1 MERYVGN
8 IRLVEYDILLKHRE
22 VYAFSTY
29 RQGGVSTGAYASLN
43 CTPYVDDDPQCVRQ
57 NQEILLN
64 TLPHRPCELV
74 TPWQTHGT
82 DILTVDEDWL
92 VATPERRHHLL
103 QGIDAMITDKPGV
116 CLCVSTADCIPI
128 LLYDHVHR
136 VIAAVH
142 AGWRGTVNFLVLRT
156 LRRMHEYYGT
166 EAFDVLACIRFPQ
179 SRLSHACHCHLR
191 SVRQEAPHRFAR
203 SQRHP
208 DEVLRHARRLYRR
221 LPDLHLQAARRLLLR
236 PSVGGQVGAHPVG
249 HHAARIT
256 VHLRIIM
263 AYSKSLISFSSTNL
277 LTMA

>member
-43 CTPYVDDDPQCVRQ
+43 CTPYVGDDPQCVRQ

-64 TLPHRPCELV
+64 TLPHRPRELV
-74 TPWQTHGT
+74 IPWQTHGT

-156 LRRMHEYYGT
+156 LRRMHMHAIATYDPCAKKHHIDLP
-166 EAFDVLACIRFPQ
+166 EANAIQMKYFGMHEDFIEDCRICTYR
-179 SRLSHACHCHLR
+179 
-191 SVRQEAPHRFAR
+191 
-203 SQRHP
+203 RHE
-208 DEVLRHARRLYRR
+208 DFFSARRL
-221 LPDLHLQAARRLLLR
+221 
-236 PSVGGQVGAHPVG
+236 GAKSG
-249 HHAARIT
+249 RI
-256 VHLRIIM
+256 LSGIM
-263 AYSKSLISFSSTNL
+263 LKNI
-277 LTMA
+277 

>member
-1 MERYVGN
+1 MMERIVGN
-8 IRLVEYDILLKHRE
+8 IRLVEYAILRKHFE

-74 TPWQTHGT
+74 IPWQTHGT

-166 EAFDVLACIRFPQ
+166 EAFDVLACIGPGI
-179 SRLSHACHCHLR
+179 SW
-191 SVRQEAPHRFAR
+191 EAFEVG
-203 SQRHP
+203 
-208 DEVLRHARRLYRR
+208 DEVFDAFHKAGYPMHAIATYDPCAKKHHIDLPEANAIQMKYFGMHEDFIGDCRICTYRRHEDFFSARRLGAKSGRI
-221 LPDLHLQAARRLLLR
+221 LSGIMLQ
-236 PSVGGQVGAHPVG
+236 G
-249 HHAARIT
+249 
-256 VHLRIIM
+256 
-263 AYSKSLISFSSTNL
+263 
-277 LTMA
+277 